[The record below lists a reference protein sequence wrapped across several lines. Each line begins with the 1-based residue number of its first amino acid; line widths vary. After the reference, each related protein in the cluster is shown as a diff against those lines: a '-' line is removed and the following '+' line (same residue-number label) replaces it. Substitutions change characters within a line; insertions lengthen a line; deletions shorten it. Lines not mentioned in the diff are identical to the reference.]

1 MIKLEN
7 NYTQD
12 KYLKYAQDVISGKQ
26 VAGKLI
32 KLSCQRYLDFMNDAR
47 YEFRP
52 DKCERV
58 LSFVGKL
65 KHYQGKCAGKPFVL
79 EEWQKWI
86 IYSIFGFYY
95 KDSNE
100 RLVKKALLTVGRKNG
115 KAISLDTNIPTP
127 FGNRLLRDIHEGDII
142 FGADGK
148 PTRVLF
154 ESEIQYR
161 PCYKILFENGEEIIS
176 ADNHRWLVKC
186 RNDKKPDN
194 LVVRTTQEM
203 YDKGIYLQRKD
214 GKGKEYN
221 WRTILT
227 NPVEYEPKEYIVDP
241 YVLGLWLGDGDSAGP
256 EFTTQYQFDDYKIY
270 DYVSKL
276 YGEPTIVSVK
286 HNRNAVILNYN
297 NTRIN
302 NHVSKLSSDLKKIG
316 VFKNKHIPE
325 EYKFGSVE
333 QRLSLIQGLMDT
345 DGSVA
350 STHYHQCEFVQK
362 RKDIVDDVQEILSS
376 LGIKSKIKEKYVI
389 LNGKKTGPYYRLT
402 FFTDKT
408 LPVFKM
414 KRKYEMLP
422 EHLHKRMK
430 YNTIRDIIPC
440 ETVPCK
446 CLTVDNEDHLFLCGK
461 QYTVTHNTFLIAA
474 IALYML
480 IADGEPAAQVL
491 NIANNTKQAHLL
503 FEMQQKLVKCLDPK
517 HKYTKTLRDSIQVP
531 KTSSYSQ
538 VLSSDS
544 SGHDGSSPSTYILD
558 EVHEMKDS
566 KLWDVMISGTG
577 FRVSPLGICI
587 STSGFLLNGFLHNY
601 RDVCIDILEH
611 RKEDD
616 EQFAAI
622 YELDEEDDWKDE
634 HNWIKANPNLGVT
647 VTKKYLEGQIRSAI
661 NDSALET
668 SVKTKNFNMWVSS
681 KEIWIS
687 DDKIRKVMAPVNL
700 EDYKDE
706 ECFMGVDLSAVSDLT
721 STTIM
726 FPPNPDREV
735 NPDKFVFKTII
746 YLPESELTENV
757 NSYLY
762 MIWKRENYLKVTSGN
777 VVDYDFILKDQIN
790 INDTNY
796 IVNVAYDKW
805 NATQWAINATSEGL
819 PLSPYSQALGNFNG
833 PTKTL
838 ERLIRTGQVIIDN
851 NPIVRWAFS
860 NVSLKIDHHENAKPT
875 KANDEKSKKIDPVIS
890 MIQSLGGYLSNPRYS
905 DGQVL
910 TVK

>member
-1 MIKLEN
+1 MINLKN
-7 NYTQD
+7 NYIQD
-12 KYLKYAQDVISGKQ
+12 KYLKYAQDVVSGKQ

-32 KLSCQRYLDFMNDAR
+32 RLSCQRYLDLMNDTR

-58 LSFVGKL
+58 LSFVSKL

-95 KDSNE
+95 RDSNE

-115 KAISLDTNIPTP
+115 KS
-127 FGNRLLRDIHEGDII
+127 
-142 FGADGK
+142 
-148 PTRVLF
+148 
-154 ESEIQYR
+154 
-161 PCYKILFENGEEIIS
+161 
-176 ADNHRWLVKC
+176 
-186 RNDKKPDN
+186 
-194 LVVRTTQEM
+194 
-203 YDKGIYLQRKD
+203 
-214 GKGKEYN
+214 
-221 WRTILT
+221 
-227 NPVEYEPKEYIVDP
+227 
-241 YVLGLWLGDGDSAGP
+241 
-256 EFTTQYQFDDYKIY
+256 
-270 DYVSKL
+270 
-276 YGEPTIVSVK
+276 
-286 HNRNAVILNYN
+286 
-297 NTRIN
+297 
-302 NHVSKLSSDLKKIG
+302 
-316 VFKNKHIPE
+316 
-325 EYKFGSVE
+325 
-333 QRLSLIQGLMDT
+333 
-345 DGSVA
+345 
-350 STHYHQCEFVQK
+350 
-362 RKDIVDDVQEILSS
+362 
-376 LGIKSKIKEKYVI
+376 
-389 LNGKKTGPYYRLT
+389 
-402 FFTDKT
+402 
-408 LPVFKM
+408 
-414 KRKYEMLP
+414 
-422 EHLHKRMK
+422 
-430 YNTIRDIIPC
+430 
-440 ETVPCK
+440 
-446 CLTVDNEDHLFLCGK
+446 
-461 QYTVTHNTFLIAA
+461 FLIAA
-474 IALYML
+474 MALYML

-622 YELDEEDDWKDE
+622 YELDDEDDWKDE
-634 HNWIKANPNLGVT
+634 KNWVKANPNLDVT
-647 VTKKYLEGQIRSAI
+647 VTRKYLEGQIRSAI
-661 NDSALET
+661 NDSALEV

-687 DDKIRKVMAPVNL
+687 DDKIRKVMSPVNL
-700 EDYKDE
+700 DDYKDE
-706 ECFMGVDLSAVSDLT
+706 DCFMGVDLSAVSDLT

-726 FPPNPDREV
+726 FPPNPDREI

-777 VVDYDFILKDQIN
+777 VVDYDYILKDQIN
-790 INDTNY
+790 INDKNY
-796 IVNVAYDKW
+796 VVNVAYDKW
-805 NATQWAINATSEGL
+805 NATQWAINATEEGL
-819 PLSPYSQALGNFNG
+819 PLTPYSQALGNFNG

-838 ERLIRTGQVIIDN
+838 ERLIRTGMVVIDN

-860 NVSLKIDHHENAKPT
+860 NVTLKLDQHENAKPT
-875 KANDEKSKKIDPVIS
+875 KANNEKRKKIDPVIS
-890 MIQSLGGYLSNPRYS
+890 MIQSLGGYLDNPSYS

-910 TVK
+910 AVK

>member
-1 MIKLEN
+1 MINLKN
-7 NYTQD
+7 NYIQD
-12 KYLKYAQDVISGKQ
+12 KYLKYAHDVVSGKQ

-32 KLSCQRYLDFMNDAR
+32 RLACQRYLDFMNDTR

-58 LSFVGKL
+58 LSFISKL

-100 RLVKKALLTVGRKNG
+100 RLVKKALITVGRKNG
-115 KAISLDTNIPTP
+115 KSM
-127 FGNRLLRDIHEGDII
+127 
-142 FGADGK
+142 
-148 PTRVLF
+148 
-154 ESEIQYR
+154 Q
-161 PCYKILFENGEEIIS
+161 
-176 ADNHRWLVKC
+176 
-186 RNDKKPDN
+186 
-194 LVVRTTQEM
+194 
-203 YDKGIYLQRKD
+203 
-214 GKGKEYN
+214 
-221 WRTILT
+221 
-227 NPVEYEPKEYIVDP
+227 
-241 YVLGLWLGDGDSAGP
+241 
-256 EFTTQYQFDDYKIY
+256 
-270 DYVSKL
+270 
-276 YGEPTIVSVK
+276 
-286 HNRNAVILNYN
+286 
-297 NTRIN
+297 
-302 NHVSKLSSDLKKIG
+302 
-316 VFKNKHIPE
+316 
-325 EYKFGSVE
+325 
-333 QRLSLIQGLMDT
+333 
-345 DGSVA
+345 
-350 STHYHQCEFVQK
+350 
-362 RKDIVDDVQEILSS
+362 
-376 LGIKSKIKEKYVI
+376 
-389 LNGKKTGPYYRLT
+389 
-402 FFTDKT
+402 
-408 LPVFKM
+408 
-414 KRKYEMLP
+414 
-422 EHLHKRMK
+422 
-430 YNTIRDIIPC
+430 
-440 ETVPCK
+440 
-446 CLTVDNEDHLFLCGK
+446 
-461 QYTVTHNTFLIAA
+461 IAA
-474 IALYML
+474 MALYML

-566 KLWDVMISGTG
+566 KLWDVMVSGTG

-634 HNWIKANPNLGVT
+634 KNWVKANPNLDVT
-647 VTKKYLEGQIRSAI
+647 VTRKYLEGQIRSAI
-661 NDSALET
+661 NDSALEV

-687 DDKIRKVMAPVNL
+687 DDKIRKVMSPVNL
-700 EDYKDE
+700 DDYKDE
-706 ECFMGVDLSAVSDLT
+706 DCFMGVDLSAVSDLT
-721 STTIM
+721 STTVM
-726 FPPNPDREV
+726 FPPNPDREI

-777 VVDYDFILKDQIN
+777 VVDYDYILKDQIN
-790 INDTNY
+790 INDKNY
-796 IVNVAYDKW
+796 VVNVAYDKW
-805 NATQWAINATSEGL
+805 NATQWAINATEEGL
-819 PLSPYSQALGNFNG
+819 PLTPYSQALGNFNG

-838 ERLIRTGQVIIDN
+838 ERLIRTGMVVIDN

-860 NVSLKIDHHENAKPT
+860 NVTLKLDQHENAKPT
-875 KANDEKSKKIDPVIS
+875 KANNEKSKKIDPVIS
-890 MIQSLGGYLSNPRYS
+890 MIQSLGGYLENPRYS

-910 TVK
+910 AVK

>member
-1 MIKLEN
+1 
-7 NYTQD
+7 
-12 KYLKYAQDVISGKQ
+12 
-26 VAGKLI
+26 
-32 KLSCQRYLDFMNDAR
+32 MNDTR

-58 LSFVGKL
+58 LSFVSKL

-95 KDSNE
+95 RDSNE

-115 KAISLDTNIPTP
+115 KS
-127 FGNRLLRDIHEGDII
+127 
-142 FGADGK
+142 
-148 PTRVLF
+148 
-154 ESEIQYR
+154 
-161 PCYKILFENGEEIIS
+161 
-176 ADNHRWLVKC
+176 
-186 RNDKKPDN
+186 
-194 LVVRTTQEM
+194 
-203 YDKGIYLQRKD
+203 
-214 GKGKEYN
+214 
-221 WRTILT
+221 
-227 NPVEYEPKEYIVDP
+227 
-241 YVLGLWLGDGDSAGP
+241 
-256 EFTTQYQFDDYKIY
+256 
-270 DYVSKL
+270 
-276 YGEPTIVSVK
+276 
-286 HNRNAVILNYN
+286 
-297 NTRIN
+297 
-302 NHVSKLSSDLKKIG
+302 
-316 VFKNKHIPE
+316 
-325 EYKFGSVE
+325 
-333 QRLSLIQGLMDT
+333 
-345 DGSVA
+345 
-350 STHYHQCEFVQK
+350 
-362 RKDIVDDVQEILSS
+362 
-376 LGIKSKIKEKYVI
+376 
-389 LNGKKTGPYYRLT
+389 
-402 FFTDKT
+402 
-408 LPVFKM
+408 
-414 KRKYEMLP
+414 
-422 EHLHKRMK
+422 
-430 YNTIRDIIPC
+430 
-440 ETVPCK
+440 
-446 CLTVDNEDHLFLCGK
+446 
-461 QYTVTHNTFLIAA
+461 FLIAA
-474 IALYML
+474 MALYML

-622 YELDEEDDWKDE
+622 YELDDEDDWKDE
-634 HNWIKANPNLGVT
+634 KNWVKANPNLDVT
-647 VTKKYLEGQIRSAI
+647 VTRKYLEGQIRSAI
-661 NDSALET
+661 NDSALEV

-687 DDKIRKVMAPVNL
+687 DDKIRKVMSPVNL
-700 EDYKDE
+700 DDYKDE
-706 ECFMGVDLSAVSDLT
+706 DCFMGVDLSAVSDLT

-726 FPPNPDREV
+726 FPPNPDREI

-777 VVDYDFILKDQIN
+777 VVDYDYILKDQIN
-790 INDTNY
+790 INDKNY
-796 IVNVAYDKW
+796 VVNVAYDKW
-805 NATQWAINATSEGL
+805 NATQWAINATEEGL
-819 PLSPYSQALGNFNG
+819 PLTPYSQALGNFNG

-838 ERLIRTGQVIIDN
+838 ERLIRTGMVVIDN

-860 NVSLKIDHHENAKPT
+860 NVTLKLDQHENAKPT
-875 KANDEKSKKIDPVIS
+875 KANNEKSKKIDPVIS
-890 MIQSLGGYLSNPRYS
+890 MIQSLGGYLENPRYS

-910 TVK
+910 AVK

>member
-1 MIKLEN
+1 MINLKN
-7 NYTQD
+7 NYIQD
-12 KYLKYAQDVISGKQ
+12 KYLKYAQDVVSGKQ
-26 VAGKLI
+26 VAGKIIRLA
-32 KLSCQRYLDFMNDAR
+32 CQRYLDLMNDTR

-58 LSFVGKL
+58 LSFVSKL

-100 RLVKKALLTVGRKNG
+100 RLVKKALITVGRKNG
-115 KAISLDTNIPTP
+115 KS
-127 FGNRLLRDIHEGDII
+127 F
-142 FGADGK
+142 
-148 PTRVLF
+148 
-154 ESEIQYR
+154 Q
-161 PCYKILFENGEEIIS
+161 
-176 ADNHRWLVKC
+176 
-186 RNDKKPDN
+186 
-194 LVVRTTQEM
+194 
-203 YDKGIYLQRKD
+203 
-214 GKGKEYN
+214 
-221 WRTILT
+221 
-227 NPVEYEPKEYIVDP
+227 
-241 YVLGLWLGDGDSAGP
+241 
-256 EFTTQYQFDDYKIY
+256 
-270 DYVSKL
+270 
-276 YGEPTIVSVK
+276 
-286 HNRNAVILNYN
+286 
-297 NTRIN
+297 
-302 NHVSKLSSDLKKIG
+302 
-316 VFKNKHIPE
+316 
-325 EYKFGSVE
+325 
-333 QRLSLIQGLMDT
+333 
-345 DGSVA
+345 
-350 STHYHQCEFVQK
+350 
-362 RKDIVDDVQEILSS
+362 
-376 LGIKSKIKEKYVI
+376 
-389 LNGKKTGPYYRLT
+389 
-402 FFTDKT
+402 
-408 LPVFKM
+408 
-414 KRKYEMLP
+414 
-422 EHLHKRMK
+422 
-430 YNTIRDIIPC
+430 
-440 ETVPCK
+440 
-446 CLTVDNEDHLFLCGK
+446 
-461 QYTVTHNTFLIAA
+461 IAA

-622 YELDEEDDWKDE
+622 YELDDEDDWKDE
-634 HNWIKANPNLGVT
+634 KNWVKANPNLDVT
-647 VTKKYLEGQIRSAI
+647 VTRKYLEGQIRSAI
-661 NDSALET
+661 NDSALEV

-687 DDKIRKVMAPVNL
+687 DDKIRKVMSPVNL
-700 EDYKDE
+700 DDYKDE
-706 ECFMGVDLSAVSDLT
+706 DCFMGVDLSAVSDLT
-721 STTIM
+721 STTVM
-726 FPPNPDREV
+726 FPPNPDREI

-777 VVDYDFILKDQIN
+777 VVDYDYILKDQIN
-790 INDTNY
+790 INDKNY
-796 IVNVAYDKW
+796 VVNVAYDKW
-805 NATQWAINATSEGL
+805 NATQWAINATEEGL
-819 PLSPYSQALGNFNG
+819 PLTPYSQALGNFNG

-838 ERLIRTGQVIIDN
+838 ERLIRTGMVVIDN

-860 NVSLKIDHHENAKPT
+860 NVTLKLDQHENAKPT
-875 KANDEKSKKIDPVIS
+875 KANNEKSKKIDPVIS
-890 MIQSLGGYLSNPRYS
+890 MIQSLGGYLENPRYS

-910 TVK
+910 AVK

>member
-1 MIKLEN
+1 MINLKN
-7 NYTQD
+7 NYIQD
-12 KYLKYAQDVISGKQ
+12 KYLKYAQDVVSGKQ
-26 VAGKLI
+26 VTGKIIRLA
-32 KLSCQRYLDFMNDAR
+32 CRRYLDFMNDTR

-58 LSFVGKL
+58 LSFISKL

-95 KDSNE
+95 KGSNE
-100 RLVKKALLTVGRKNG
+100 RLVKKALITVGRKNG
-115 KAISLDTNIPTP
+115 KSM
-127 FGNRLLRDIHEGDII
+127 
-142 FGADGK
+142 
-148 PTRVLF
+148 
-154 ESEIQYR
+154 Q
-161 PCYKILFENGEEIIS
+161 
-176 ADNHRWLVKC
+176 
-186 RNDKKPDN
+186 
-194 LVVRTTQEM
+194 
-203 YDKGIYLQRKD
+203 
-214 GKGKEYN
+214 
-221 WRTILT
+221 
-227 NPVEYEPKEYIVDP
+227 
-241 YVLGLWLGDGDSAGP
+241 
-256 EFTTQYQFDDYKIY
+256 
-270 DYVSKL
+270 
-276 YGEPTIVSVK
+276 
-286 HNRNAVILNYN
+286 
-297 NTRIN
+297 
-302 NHVSKLSSDLKKIG
+302 
-316 VFKNKHIPE
+316 
-325 EYKFGSVE
+325 
-333 QRLSLIQGLMDT
+333 
-345 DGSVA
+345 
-350 STHYHQCEFVQK
+350 
-362 RKDIVDDVQEILSS
+362 
-376 LGIKSKIKEKYVI
+376 
-389 LNGKKTGPYYRLT
+389 
-402 FFTDKT
+402 
-408 LPVFKM
+408 
-414 KRKYEMLP
+414 
-422 EHLHKRMK
+422 
-430 YNTIRDIIPC
+430 
-440 ETVPCK
+440 
-446 CLTVDNEDHLFLCGK
+446 
-461 QYTVTHNTFLIAA
+461 IAA

-622 YELDEEDDWKDE
+622 YELDDEDDWKDE
-634 HNWIKANPNLGVT
+634 KNWVKANPNLDVT
-647 VTKKYLEGQIRSAI
+647 VTRKYLEGQIRSAI
-661 NDSALET
+661 NDSALEV

-687 DDKIRKVMAPVNL
+687 DDKIRKVMSPVNL
-700 EDYKDE
+700 DDYKDE
-706 ECFMGVDLSAVSDLT
+706 DCFMGDDLSAVSDLT
-721 STTIM
+721 STTVM
-726 FPPNPDREV
+726 FPPNPDREI

-777 VVDYDFILKDQIN
+777 VVDYDYILKDQIN
-790 INDTNY
+790 INDKNY
-796 IVNVAYDKW
+796 VVNVAYDKW
-805 NATQWAINATSEGL
+805 NATQWAINATEEGL
-819 PLSPYSQALGNFNG
+819 PLTPYSQALGNFNG

-838 ERLIRTGQVIIDN
+838 ERLIRTGMVVIDN

-860 NVSLKIDHHENAKPT
+860 NVTLKLDQHENAKPT
-875 KANDEKSKKIDPVIS
+875 KANNEKSKKIDPVIS
-890 MIQSLGGYLSNPRYS
+890 MIQSLGGYLENPRYS

-910 TVK
+910 AVK

>member
-1 MIKLEN
+1 MINLKN
-7 NYTQD
+7 NYIQD
-12 KYLKYAQDVISGKQ
+12 KYLKYAQDVVSGKQ
-26 VAGKLI
+26 VAGKIIRLA
-32 KLSCQRYLDFMNDAR
+32 CQRYLDLMNDTR

-58 LSFVGKL
+58 LSFISKL

-100 RLVKKALLTVGRKNG
+100 RLVKKALITVGRKNG
-115 KAISLDTNIPTP
+115 KSM
-127 FGNRLLRDIHEGDII
+127 
-142 FGADGK
+142 
-148 PTRVLF
+148 
-154 ESEIQYR
+154 Q
-161 PCYKILFENGEEIIS
+161 
-176 ADNHRWLVKC
+176 
-186 RNDKKPDN
+186 
-194 LVVRTTQEM
+194 
-203 YDKGIYLQRKD
+203 
-214 GKGKEYN
+214 
-221 WRTILT
+221 
-227 NPVEYEPKEYIVDP
+227 
-241 YVLGLWLGDGDSAGP
+241 
-256 EFTTQYQFDDYKIY
+256 
-270 DYVSKL
+270 
-276 YGEPTIVSVK
+276 
-286 HNRNAVILNYN
+286 
-297 NTRIN
+297 
-302 NHVSKLSSDLKKIG
+302 
-316 VFKNKHIPE
+316 
-325 EYKFGSVE
+325 
-333 QRLSLIQGLMDT
+333 
-345 DGSVA
+345 
-350 STHYHQCEFVQK
+350 
-362 RKDIVDDVQEILSS
+362 
-376 LGIKSKIKEKYVI
+376 
-389 LNGKKTGPYYRLT
+389 
-402 FFTDKT
+402 
-408 LPVFKM
+408 
-414 KRKYEMLP
+414 
-422 EHLHKRMK
+422 
-430 YNTIRDIIPC
+430 
-440 ETVPCK
+440 
-446 CLTVDNEDHLFLCGK
+446 
-461 QYTVTHNTFLIAA
+461 IAA

-566 KLWDVMISGTG
+566 KLWDVMVSGTG

-622 YELDEEDDWKDE
+622 YELDDEDDWKDE
-634 HNWIKANPNLGVT
+634 KNWVKANPNLDVT
-647 VTKKYLEGQIRSAI
+647 VTRKYLEGQIRSAI
-661 NDSALET
+661 NDSALEV

-687 DDKIRKVMAPVNL
+687 DDKIRKVMSPVNL
-700 EDYKDE
+700 DDYKDE
-706 ECFMGVDLSAVSDLT
+706 DCFMGVDLSAVSDLT
-721 STTIM
+721 STTVM
-726 FPPNPDREV
+726 FPPNPDREI

-777 VVDYDFILKDQIN
+777 VVDYDYILKDQIN
-790 INDTNY
+790 INDKNY
-796 IVNVAYDKW
+796 VVNVAYDKW
-805 NATQWAINATSEGL
+805 NATQWAINATEEGL
-819 PLSPYSQALGNFNG
+819 PLTPYSQALGNFNG

-838 ERLIRTGQVIIDN
+838 ERLIRTGMVVIDN

-860 NVSLKIDHHENAKPT
+860 NVTLKLDQHENAKPT
-875 KANDEKSKKIDPVIS
+875 KTNGDKSKKIDPVIS
-890 MIQSLGGYLSNPRYS
+890 MIQSLGGYLENPCYS

-910 TVK
+910 AVK

>member
-26 VAGKLI
+26 VAGKIIRLA
-32 KLSCQRYLDFMNDAR
+32 CQRYLDFMNDAR

-58 LSFVGKL
+58 LSFVSKL

-100 RLVKKALLTVGRKNG
+100 RLVKKALITVGRKNG
-115 KAISLDTNIPTP
+115 KSM
-127 FGNRLLRDIHEGDII
+127 
-142 FGADGK
+142 
-148 PTRVLF
+148 
-154 ESEIQYR
+154 Q
-161 PCYKILFENGEEIIS
+161 
-176 ADNHRWLVKC
+176 
-186 RNDKKPDN
+186 
-194 LVVRTTQEM
+194 
-203 YDKGIYLQRKD
+203 
-214 GKGKEYN
+214 
-221 WRTILT
+221 
-227 NPVEYEPKEYIVDP
+227 
-241 YVLGLWLGDGDSAGP
+241 
-256 EFTTQYQFDDYKIY
+256 
-270 DYVSKL
+270 
-276 YGEPTIVSVK
+276 
-286 HNRNAVILNYN
+286 
-297 NTRIN
+297 
-302 NHVSKLSSDLKKIG
+302 
-316 VFKNKHIPE
+316 
-325 EYKFGSVE
+325 
-333 QRLSLIQGLMDT
+333 
-345 DGSVA
+345 
-350 STHYHQCEFVQK
+350 
-362 RKDIVDDVQEILSS
+362 
-376 LGIKSKIKEKYVI
+376 
-389 LNGKKTGPYYRLT
+389 
-402 FFTDKT
+402 
-408 LPVFKM
+408 
-414 KRKYEMLP
+414 
-422 EHLHKRMK
+422 
-430 YNTIRDIIPC
+430 
-440 ETVPCK
+440 
-446 CLTVDNEDHLFLCGK
+446 
-461 QYTVTHNTFLIAA
+461 IAA

-558 EVHEMKDS
+558 EVHGMKDS
-566 KLWDVMISGTG
+566 KLWDVMVDGTG

-587 STSGFLLNGFLHNY
+587 STSGFLLNGFLHTY

-634 HNWIKANPNLGVT
+634 HNWVKANPNLGVT

-838 ERLIRTGQVIIDN
+838 ERLIRTGMVVIDN

>member
-1 MIKLEN
+1 MINLKN
-7 NYTQD
+7 NYIQD
-12 KYLKYAQDVISGKQ
+12 KYLKYAHDVVSGKQ

-32 KLSCQRYLDFMNDAR
+32 KLSCQRYLDLMNDTR

-58 LSFVGKL
+58 LSFVSKL

-95 KDSNE
+95 RDSNE

-115 KAISLDTNIPTP
+115 KS
-127 FGNRLLRDIHEGDII
+127 
-142 FGADGK
+142 
-148 PTRVLF
+148 
-154 ESEIQYR
+154 
-161 PCYKILFENGEEIIS
+161 
-176 ADNHRWLVKC
+176 
-186 RNDKKPDN
+186 
-194 LVVRTTQEM
+194 
-203 YDKGIYLQRKD
+203 
-214 GKGKEYN
+214 
-221 WRTILT
+221 
-227 NPVEYEPKEYIVDP
+227 
-241 YVLGLWLGDGDSAGP
+241 
-256 EFTTQYQFDDYKIY
+256 
-270 DYVSKL
+270 
-276 YGEPTIVSVK
+276 
-286 HNRNAVILNYN
+286 
-297 NTRIN
+297 
-302 NHVSKLSSDLKKIG
+302 
-316 VFKNKHIPE
+316 
-325 EYKFGSVE
+325 
-333 QRLSLIQGLMDT
+333 
-345 DGSVA
+345 
-350 STHYHQCEFVQK
+350 
-362 RKDIVDDVQEILSS
+362 
-376 LGIKSKIKEKYVI
+376 
-389 LNGKKTGPYYRLT
+389 
-402 FFTDKT
+402 
-408 LPVFKM
+408 
-414 KRKYEMLP
+414 
-422 EHLHKRMK
+422 
-430 YNTIRDIIPC
+430 
-440 ETVPCK
+440 
-446 CLTVDNEDHLFLCGK
+446 
-461 QYTVTHNTFLIAA
+461 FLIAA
-474 IALYML
+474 MALYML

-622 YELDEEDDWKDE
+622 YELDEDDDWTDE
-634 HNWIKANPNLGVT
+634 KNWVKANPNLDVT
-647 VTKKYLEGQIRSAI
+647 VTRKYLEGQIRSAI
-661 NDSALET
+661 NDSALEV

-687 DDKIRKVMAPVNL
+687 DDKIRKVMSPVNL
-700 EDYKDE
+700 DDYKDE
-706 ECFMGVDLSAVSDLT
+706 DCFMGVDLSAVSDLT
-721 STTIM
+721 STTVM
-726 FPPNPDREV
+726 FPPNPDREI

-777 VVDYDFILKDQIN
+777 VVDYDYILKDQIN
-790 INDTNY
+790 INDKNY
-796 IVNVAYDKW
+796 VVNVAYDKW
-805 NATQWAINATSEGL
+805 NATQWAINATEEGL
-819 PLSPYSQALGNFNG
+819 PLTPYSQALGNFNG

-838 ERLIRTGQVIIDN
+838 ERLIRTGMVVIDN

-860 NVSLKIDHHENAKPT
+860 NVTLKLDQHENAKPT
-875 KANDEKSKKIDPVIS
+875 KANNDKSKKIDPVIS
-890 MIQSLGGYLSNPRYS
+890 MIQSLGGYLENPRYS

-910 TVK
+910 AVK